1 MISKTAIKYCRDD
14 ISNIENYN
22 KAIADK
28 ENIWHCHHRF
38 ETDCPLLLMSK
49 EELKERDLYYNRPAD
64 ELIFLTKKEH
74 HRLHEIC
81 RTDFDAWLAFVYYPF
96 YTKQMNKYNPIK

>member
-14 ISNIENYN
+14 ISNIENYD

-38 ETDCPLLLMSK
+38 ETDCPLFLMSM
-49 EELKERDLYYNRPAD
+49 EELKEQDLYYNRPAD

-74 HRLHEIC
+74 YRLHTNSRMNFE
-81 RTDFDAWLAFVYYPF
+81 DWLAFVYYPF
-96 YTKQMNKYNPIK
+96 YTKQMNKYSPLK